1 MRPLSHE
8 RRIGSV
14 YAVSIRFGQSS
25 DRRISN
31 ANLLLS
37 SRSPNVAAPRTQGDN
52 VTAPGWYPDPCG
64 DGTERY
70 WDGNSWGPSAPP
82 PAAPPATPP
91 LTPIGVPVPIRRKK
105 SGGLKILLV
114 IGGVLLAVWLF
125 AGGHKLE
132 SSNSSSPS
140 SSTAEKT
147 KRSSEATAAS
157 GSKPAGLVERKTWTD
172 GPWPFTVDYAILN
185 CSKGAEGDRVTVDAN
200 REMYALNGAAKSAH
214 QFPAFDPI
222 WSDDPK
228 TPGVKVSIVPMVL
241 RGLALCE
248 R

>member
-1 MRPLSHE
+1 M
-8 RRIGSV
+8 
-14 YAVSIRFGQSS
+14 
-25 DRRISN
+25 
-31 ANLLLS
+31 
-37 SRSPNVAAPRTQGDN
+37 
-52 VTAPGWYPDPCG
+52 TAPGWYPDPSG

-70 WDGNSWGPSAPP
+70 WDGNSWGPSVPP
-82 PAAPPATPP
+82 PEAPPATHP
-91 LTPIGVPVPIRRKK
+91 LAPIGVPVPVPVPPKK
-105 SGGLKILLV
+105 SGGPKLLLV

-132 SSNSSSPS
+132 SSSSSSPS

-147 KRSSEATAAS
+147 KQSSAATAAA

-222 WSDDPK
+222 WGDDPK

>member
-1 MRPLSHE
+1 M
-8 RRIGSV
+8 
-14 YAVSIRFGQSS
+14 
-25 DRRISN
+25 
-31 ANLLLS
+31 
-37 SRSPNVAAPRTQGDN
+37 
-52 VTAPGWYPDPCG
+52 
-64 DGTERY
+64 
-70 WDGNSWGPSAPP
+70 PP
-82 PAAPPATPP
+82 PEAPPATHP
-91 LTPIGVPVPIRRKK
+91 LAPIGVPVPVPVPPKK
-105 SGGLKILLV
+105 SGGPKLLLV

-132 SSNSSSPS
+132 SSSSSSP
-140 SSTAEKT
+140 AEKT
-147 KRSSEATAAS
+147 KQSSAATAAA

>member
-1 MRPLSHE
+1 
-8 RRIGSV
+8 
-14 YAVSIRFGQSS
+14 
-25 DRRISN
+25 
-31 ANLLLS
+31 
-37 SRSPNVAAPRTQGDN
+37 
-52 VTAPGWYPDPCG
+52 VTDPGWYPDPSG
-64 DGTERY
+64 DGTERH
-70 WDGNSWGPSAPP
+70 WDGNDGGPSAPL
-82 PAAPPATPP
+82 PAAPPTTPP
-91 LTPIGVPVPIRRKK
+91 LTPAAAPVPPKK
-105 SGGLKILLV
+105 SGGPKLLLV

-132 SSNSSSPS
+132 SSSSSSPS

-147 KRSSEATAAS
+147 EQSSTATAAA
-157 GSKPAGLVERKTWTD
+157 GNKPAGLVERETWTD
-172 GPWPFTVDYAILN
+172 GPWPFTVDHAILN
-185 CSKGAEGDRVTVDAN
+185 CSTGANGDQVTVDAN

-228 TPGVKVSIVPMVL
+228 TPGLKVSIVPMVL